1 MDQGEAYNPPN
12 KSTIIPTFAA
22 AVSDIQKYSKKRDEP
37 ESLVKENQL
46 AATNWNQLEWETPIL
61 KQYQIDSSSG
71 TSSSTM
77 LQPTEGAADQ
87 RVQKQQNN
95 LVFWYQW

>member
-1 MDQGEAYNPPN
+1 MNKDMYAKCERSIPALTISTVELPTTSADMDQGEAYNPPN

-46 AATNWNQLEWETPIL
+46 AATNWNQLE
-61 KQYQIDSSSG
+61 
-71 TSSSTM
+71 
-77 LQPTEGAADQ
+77 
-87 RVQKQQNN
+87 
-95 LVFWYQW
+95 